1 MIFYNFININNIRF
15 VALNSLN
22 TDTKP
27 VIPQVPPIP
36 PKINIKEDIP
46 KPVPETKKKEETLPP
61 LRPITVPVTFSTSN
75 ELKLVK
81 LTAKMSLNFTRNW
94 LQKNLVETQK
104 FQMLLKYLKKRI
116 NDFEIK
122 K

>member
-1 MIFYNFININNIRF
+1 MIFYNFINIKRF